1 MLLQDSS
8 NLKKKKGRTKLEDS
22 LPNYKT
28 YCKAT
33 VIQTVWYWLRTD
45 VRTNAIGLRVQK

>member
-1 MLLQDSS
+1 MTS
-8 NLKKKKGRTKLEDS
+8 KKKKGITKLEDS
-22 LPNYKT
+22 LPDYKT
-28 YCKAT
+28 YYKAT